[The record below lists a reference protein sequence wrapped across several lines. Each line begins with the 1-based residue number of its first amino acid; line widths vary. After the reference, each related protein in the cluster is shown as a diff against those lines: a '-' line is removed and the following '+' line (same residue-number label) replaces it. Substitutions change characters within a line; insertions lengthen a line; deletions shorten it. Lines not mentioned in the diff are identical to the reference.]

1 MHRAD
6 ALQFQEPHRPAV
18 GPHRSHQSAI
28 ATRKPPIR
36 VRIGGS
42 ELLSLTRRRLR
53 FAGGWRDT
61 VEREI

>member
-6 ALQFQEPHRPAV
+6 ALQFQKPRCPAL
-18 GPHRSHQSAI
+18 GPRRSHQSAV
-28 ATRKPPIR
+28 TNKKPPIR

-53 FAGGWRDT
+53 LPGGWRHT
-61 VEREI
+61 VAREI